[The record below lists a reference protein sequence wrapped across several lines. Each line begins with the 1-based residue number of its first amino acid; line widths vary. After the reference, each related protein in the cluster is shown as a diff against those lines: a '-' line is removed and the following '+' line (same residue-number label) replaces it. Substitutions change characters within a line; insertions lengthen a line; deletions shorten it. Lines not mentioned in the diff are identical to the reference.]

1 MKEYGV
7 RESWTQISLANSIQA
22 LQQLC
27 SMKDSDF
34 ILSVLDEKFV
44 LIDPKDGEKYE
55 DFMIDGFQENVRS
68 IMWKYLLRA

>member
-1 MKEYGV
+1 
-7 RESWTQISLANSIQA
+7 
-22 LQQLC
+22 
-27 SMKDSDF
+27 MKDSDF